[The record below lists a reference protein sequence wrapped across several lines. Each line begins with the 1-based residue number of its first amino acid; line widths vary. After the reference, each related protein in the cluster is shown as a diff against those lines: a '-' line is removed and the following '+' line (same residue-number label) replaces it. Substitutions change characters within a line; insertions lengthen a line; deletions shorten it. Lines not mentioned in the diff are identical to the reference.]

1 MANMWCHE
9 NYAKVSCTQV
19 YLRGSMFGLIRL
31 LVAEQQE
38 RVASSALPTGHTDTH
53 ICTYLWSTHH
63 HHHWQHHHVTGVAR
77 VLLVVVLVW
86 SLLWLWL
93 VLWSCCCCAVG
104 WGWLGGTTLHCA
116 APPWP
121 EDAPPHHTPHHTPHT
136 NMYHLYRVQCI
147 CMILSWG

>member
-1 MANMWCHE
+1 MWCHE

-31 LVAEQQE
+31 LV
-38 RVASSALPTGHTDTH
+38 VSSRTTRKGRENCPLDTH
-53 ICTYLWSTHH
+53 RHTYLYLSMIYSSPPSLWT
-63 HHHWQHHHVTGVAR
+63 HHVTSVAR
-77 VLLVVVLVW
+77 ALLVVVLVW

-121 EDAPPHHTPHHTPHT
+121 EDAPPHHTPHNTPHT